1 MEFGVGTG
9 RFRNCYN
16 NNMTA
21 PVLAVRDLRVEF
33 TVDKRTAAVLRG
45 LSYSLEKGR
54 VLAVV
59 GESGSGKTV
68 HALSLLQLLPPTAHI
83 SGGEI
88 LFNGKNLLSLSPSAL
103 RAVRGNKI
111 SMIFQDPSASLN
123 PVLSIGEQLTET
135 LRTHRKIS
143 RSDARRE
150 AAVLLSRVGI
160 ADAEKRLDEYPFQ
173 FSGGM
178 CQRVMIAMA
187 LALSPEVLIADE
199 PTTALDVTIQAQ
211 ILGLVKKLQRAAG
224 TAVVFITHNLAL
236 AAQIADDVL
245 VLYGGLCMEKAPAA
259 ELFARPLHPYT
270 QGLLASLASLNE
282 TREEL
287 PAIAGN
293 PPVAGEC
300 GAGCPFAPRCQ
311 KAFEKCRAS
320 LPPLFEKDGRQVRCW
335 LEEK

>member
-1 MEFGVGTG
+1 MS
-9 RFRNCYN
+9 
-16 NNMTA
+16 TA
-21 PVLAVRDLRVEF
+21 VLDIRDLRVDF
-33 TVDKRTAAVLRG
+33 TVDKRTVPVLRG
-45 LSYSLEKGR
+45 LSYSLKKGR

-68 HALSLLQLLPPTAHI
+68 HALSLLKLLPPTAHI
-83 SGGEI
+83 AGGEI
-88 LFNGKNLLSLSPSAL
+88 IFNGENLLSLSSSAL
-103 RAVRGNKI
+103 RAVRGSQI

-123 PVLSIGEQLTET
+123 PVLTVGEQLTET
-135 LRTHRKIS
+135 LRAHRKIS
-143 RSDARRE
+143 RTAARQE
-150 AAVLLSRVGI
+150 AAKLLLRVGI

-187 LALSPEVLIADE
+187 LALSPDILIADE

-211 ILGLVKKLQRAAG
+211 ILGLMKELQ
-224 TAVVFITHNLAL
+224 TASGMAVIFITHNLAL

-245 VLYGGLCMEKAPAA
+245 VLYAGLCMEKAPAKD
-259 ELFARPLHPYT
+259 LFARPLHPYT
-270 QGLLASLASLNE
+270 QGLLSSLASLNE

-293 PPVAGEC
+293 PPVPGES
-300 GAGCPFAPRCQ
+300 GPGCPFAPRCN
-311 KAFEKCRAS
+311 KVFEKCRAC

>member
-1 MEFGVGTG
+1 MTDSAENVLEVRNLQLEFSSDGK
-9 RFRNCYN
+9 
-16 NNMTA
+16 
-21 PVLAVRDLRVEF
+21 
-33 TVDKRTAAVLRG
+33 TVPVLRG
-45 LSYSLEKGR
+45 LSYTLPKGK
-54 VLAVV
+54 VLGVV

-68 HALSLLQLLPPTAHI
+68 HALSVLQLLPPAARI

-88 LFNGKNLLSLSPSAL
+88 LYRGKNLAALSRREL
-103 RAVRGNKI
+103 RQIRGNKI
-111 SMIFQDPSASLN
+111 SMIFQDPAASLN
-123 PVLSIGEQLTET
+123 PVLTVGEQLTET
-135 LRTHRKIS
+135 ILAHRKIS
-143 RSDARRE
+143 KKEARLQ
-150 AAVLLSRVGI
+150 AARLLQKVGI
-160 ADAEKRLDEYPFQ
+160 AEPEKRLLEYPFQ

-300 GAGCPFAPRCQ
+300 GAGCPFAPRCP